1 MRIVNRSKKIIGIK
15 GEPLLPGDTMKLPE
29 GYENHPV
36 IADYL
41 KRGIVADEAKGD
53 LPSVGTEGVSDLER
67 AQIAREAVA
76 DYKRAQEKEETAK
89 RAEGEAERKAVR
101 AMRKSELLIKA
112 AGMGLEVSDDDTV
125 DDLKERIIAALGQ

>member
-76 DYKRAQEKEETAK
+76 EYKRAQEKEETAK
-89 RAEGEAERKAVR
+89 RAEGEAEL
-101 AMRKSELLIKA
+101 SLIH
-112 AGMGLEVSDDDTV
+112 
-125 DDLKERIIAALGQ
+125 I